1 MTKGEGRDKDK
12 AKRLERLEKRVVL
25 HLRLASEAQNTGA
38 CIENLQ
44 AVITAQHEI
53 IGILAGIVKMYN
65 DVAEAGAARARQN
78 LLDAVEKSDRIDRED
93 MDDEAAQDRVLS
105 GPDQGDNHL

>member
-25 HLRLASEAQNTGA
+25 HLRLASEAQNAGA
-38 CIENLQ
+38 CMENLQ

-65 DVAEAGAARARQN
+65 DVAEAGARARQN

-93 MDDEAAQDRVLS
+93 VDDGQAAAAPRA
-105 GPDQGDNHL
+105 